1 MTRATRRQI
10 ERNSRRGRVVRVA
23 KLVFAVA
30 ILNVSVALLPMAAA
44 AQELDEQ
51 DGEEEP
57 SQPGDTGEDVR
68 AGVRGTLRANRE
80 PVEGVT
86 IRVTDAA
93 GTEIGEDET
102 DERGAWAVRVPEP
115 GTYTVILDEATLP
128 EGVSLDEDVSP
139 EVEQEVSADRIAGVA
154 FRLVGGDG
162 GVRAIRTL
170 SDRLAQASVNG
181 LKFGLIIGMAAIGLS
196 LIFGT
201 TGLINFAHGEL
212 VAFGAVV
219 AWFLNTAGIH
229 IGGLDLA
236 GPLPIAAAVAL
247 AMLIGAALGGGLER
261 GLFRPLRLRGTG
273 MFQLFI
279 ITIALALALRQLLLV
294 WFGEQPRQ
302 YALALQRAVD
312 IGPIA
317 ITPRDLIVMGLSL
330 ATLLAVG
337 AMLQWTRVGRAVR
350 AVADNQDLAESSG
363 IDVQRVILYVWL
375 FGAALAALGGCFLG
389 IVTTVTHL
397 MGFELL
403 LLMFAA
409 VILGGLGTAFGA
421 VAGGIVIGLATEIS
435 TVWVTAEIKYVWALA
450 ALVLVLLIRPQGIL
464 GVRERVA

>member
-1 MTRATRRQI
+1 MPQVTRRQI
-10 ERNSRRGRVVRVA
+10 ERSSHRGAVVRLATLGFV
-23 KLVFAVA
+23 VV
-30 ILNVSVALLPMAAA
+30 ILSLLASLLPTDAA

-51 DGEEEP
+51 DEEEP
-57 SQPGDTGEDVR
+57 SQPGDTADGLQE
-68 AGVRGTLRANRE
+68 GLRGTLRADRE

-93 GTEIGEDET
+93 GTEIGEAET
-102 DERGAWAVRVPEP
+102 DERGTWEVPVPEP

-128 EGVSLDEDVSP
+128 EGVSLDEGASP
-139 EVEQEVSADRIAGVA
+139 EIEQEVAADRIVGVP
-154 FRLVGGDG
+154 FRLVSAEG
-162 GVRAIRTL
+162 GVRAARTL

-247 AMLIGAALGGGLER
+247 AVLIGAALGGGLER

-279 ITIALALALRQLLLV
+279 ITIALALVMRQLLLV

-302 YALALQRAVD
+302 YALALQRARD
-312 IGPIA
+312 IGPVA

-330 ATLLAVG
+330 VTLLIVG
-337 AMLQWTRVGRAVR
+337 VMLQWTRVGRAVR

-375 FGAALAALGGCFLG
+375 FGAGLAAVGGCFLG

-435 TVWVTAEIKYVWALA
+435 TVWVTAEVKYVWALA
-450 ALVLVLLIRPQGIL
+450 ALVLVLLVRPQGIL
-464 GVRERVA
+464 GMRERVA